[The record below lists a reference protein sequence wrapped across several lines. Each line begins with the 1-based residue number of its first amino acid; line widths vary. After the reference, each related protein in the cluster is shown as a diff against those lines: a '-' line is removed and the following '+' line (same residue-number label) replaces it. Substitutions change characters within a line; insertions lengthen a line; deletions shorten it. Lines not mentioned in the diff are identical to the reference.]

1 MLLTLRENFKI
12 LFKFYNFFLYLTGAN
27 TDNLPPGVLYKV
39 KATYKYTQE
48 DVDEL
53 SFEVG
58 EIIRVVEYD
67 DPEEQ
72 VCFPLFFVYVLKAN
86 PFQVS
91 KVQAF

>member
-1 MLLTLRENFKI
+1 MFRLVYSFWRFCCCC
-12 LFKFYNFFLYLTGAN
+12 FVTGAT

-48 DVDEL
+48 DTDEL

-72 VCFPLFFVYVLKAN
+72 VNYYSIMCVI
-86 PFQVS
+86 
-91 KVQAF
+91 